1 MPVNK
6 KPTQTK
12 EVENFLED
20 VLRLRIHAQKTTE
33 NQYEDKLRLLVAT
46 LNVIRLELLDKEP
59 EFAKLIERSFLI
71 CGINT
76 DGE

>member
-1 MPVNK
+1 MSIN
-6 KPTQTK
+6 

-20 VLRLRIHAQKTTE
+20 VLRMPPHSQKTTE

-59 EFAKLIERSFLI
+59 EFAQLIERSFLI
-71 CGINT
+71 CGIDT
-76 DGE
+76 DGQ

>member
-1 MPVNK
+1 MPINE
-6 KPTQTK
+6 KPAQTK

-20 VLRLRIHAQKTTE
+20 VLRLPAHSQKTTE

-59 EFAKLIERSFLI
+59 EFAQLIERSFLI
-71 CGINT
+71 CGIDT

>member
-1 MPVNK
+1 MPVND
-6 KPTQTK
+6 KPAQTK

-20 VLRLRIHAQKTTE
+20 VLRLPIHAQKTTE
-33 NQYEDKLRLLVAT
+33 NQYEDKLKLLVGT
-46 LNVIRLELLDKEP
+46 LNMIRP
-59 EFAKLIERSFLI
+59 EFAKLIERSFLL

>member
-1 MPVNK
+1 MPIN
-6 KPTQTK
+6 

-20 VLRLRIHAQKTTE
+20 VLRLPTHSQKTTE

-59 EFAKLIERSFLI
+59 EFARLIERSFLI
-71 CGINT
+71 CGIDT

>member
-20 VLRLRIHAQKTTE
+20 VLRLPTHSQKTTE
-33 NQYEDKLRLLVAT
+33 TQYEDKLRLLVAT

-59 EFAKLIERSFLI
+59 EFAQLIERSFLI
-71 CGINT
+71 CGIDT
-76 DGE
+76 DGQ